1 MNINVSV
8 KLDIKPAMKILG
20 GDEFG
25 KFAAHEWHRV
35 ITPYVPHREGNL
47 ERNVTYRPWEFEYNQ
62 PYSAYMYGGHV
73 YVDPVY
79 DVGGFPI
86 NGGTSF
92 FSRKGVKKVE
102 SKRGFKYSK
111 GHNPKACKEWDKAAV
126 RDGKNK
132 ELAEALQ
139 GYVNKNL

>member
-20 GDEFG
+20 GDELG

>member
-20 GDEFG
+20 GDELG

-62 PYSAYMYGGHV
+62 PYSAYMYRGHV